1 MMEQFLEQ
9 TWVQVLFTIIGIVA
23 VSTVAMRWGYR
34 NGYSLGV
41 RVGRW
46 LPGDKIEQW
55 LVEFL
60 RGLKEGLES
69 TYSTATVE
77 TTTEP
82 ASRLPEGVRAELK
95 VDVKPNPSGG
105 RTSER

>member
-9 TWVQVLFTIIGIVA
+9 TWVQVLLTIIGIVA

-34 NGYSLGV
+34 NGHSLGV

-46 LPGDKIEQW
+46 LPGDRIEQW

-69 TYSTATVE
+69 TYTEATVE
-77 TTTEP
+77 TTTE
-82 ASRLPEGVRAELK
+82 ASFRLPEGVRTELR